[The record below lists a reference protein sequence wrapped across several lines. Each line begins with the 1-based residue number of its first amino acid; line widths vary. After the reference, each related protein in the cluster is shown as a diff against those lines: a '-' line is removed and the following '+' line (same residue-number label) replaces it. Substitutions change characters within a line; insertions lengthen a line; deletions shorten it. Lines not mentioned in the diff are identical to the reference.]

1 MKNLLLSTYLLL
13 MSGLALAQENVLS
26 ETWVQNLDLSTQSS
40 EMPLTWAIDSKAKLE
55 IMLGWTCCYRNELI
69 NSVQTEHSQ
78 KLIESKLKENQ
89 NRLQYTLVEPIT
101 NLQWT
106 AFVGLQLFDIYTTYR
121 GLQYDCV
128 RELNPI
134 VGERPSV
141 VKMFAVKAI
150 ILTPAIEYD
159 LKREVLT
166 SSQMDEINL
175 MMALVI
181 GNNYNVWRN
190 ADKRCNKR

>member
-1 MKNLLLSTYLLL
+1 

-26 ETWVQNLDLSTQSS
+26 ETWVQNLDLTTPSS
-40 EMPLTWAIDSKAKLE
+40 EMPLTWALDSKAKHE

-141 VKMFAVKAI
+141 VKMFAVKTI

>member
-1 MKNLLLSTYLLL
+1 
-13 MSGLALAQENVLS
+13 
-26 ETWVQNLDLSTQSS
+26 
-40 EMPLTWAIDSKAKLE
+40 
-55 IMLGWTCCYRNELI
+55 
-69 NSVQTEHSQ
+69 
-78 KLIESKLKENQ
+78 LIESKLKGSQ

-128 RELNPI
+128 KELNPI

-141 VKMFAVKAI
+141 VKMFAVKTI

>member
-26 ETWVQNLDLSTQSS
+26 ETWGQNLDLTIPSL
-40 EMPLTWAIDSKAKLE
+40 EMPSTLGLDSKVKHE